1 MRNTF
6 FISFYKF
13 YMPSKKS
20 GGKYLSWTGYQVKL
34 YRCIVL
40 TFTIS
45 DRLETPLILTINA
58 PKANS
63 AVQQLFNSGRPPPPA
78 IEPQLVTSE
87 TLRYERFIYFASF
100 STLCFGRY
108 FYFVI
113 FCFAAVVVVCCLCS
127 LSSFINVISLCS
139 FFSFTQGMGCG
150 CQTQD

>member
-1 MRNTF
+1 M
-6 FISFYKF
+6 
-13 YMPSKKS
+13 
-20 GGKYLSWTGYQVKL
+20 SWTGYQVKL

-100 STLCFGRY
+100 STLCFWTLFLFRYLLFCCCRRSLLLVFFIILYKRY
-108 FYFVI
+108 FIMFLFLIHPGHGMRVSDPRLRRQR
-113 FCFAAVVVVCCLCS
+113 FAA
-127 LSSFINVISLCS
+127 
-139 FFSFTQGMGCG
+139 
-150 CQTQD
+150 